1 MTVFLGI
8 DLGTTCVRVGVVS
21 AAGRMLAVD
30 ETKLSTRHD
39 GPGRAEQDARSW
51 WPAVCEAARRAV
63 ARSGVAA
70 GEIGGIGLSATAS
83 TVVLLDATD
92 QPLAPAVLWMDVRAA
107 EEASETAVDHPVL
120 RYSGGSDAAEWL
132 VPKAMWFSRHE
143 PATYARAKRVTE
155 GLDYITFLLTGEW
168 VGSLLTATCKWNYDP
183 LGGGFPED
191 LFATFGV
198 PDLVAKLPGRI
209 APMGSVAAGLCRPAA
224 DDLGILPGIP
234 VAVGGIDAHM
244 AVPGTGAFGGG
255 ALCMIGGTS
264 VVLLF
269 LTEHASYGPG
279 IWGPYPEVY
288 GPGTWL
294 LEGGQVSAGSI
305 LSWYRDHLGMTTH
318 GPLITA
324 AQEVAPGRTGL
335 LALDYFQGNRTP
347 YRDERLRGG
356 ILGLDLH
363 HTPGHVY
370 RALAESIAYGT
381 RNAAAAIERLGGGI
395 SEVVV
400 AGGIRRNAVW
410 LQATADVLQ
419 RPIVLPAETEAS
431 VFGAA
436 VTAAAA
442 SGAYPNLEEAARS
455 MVRRERV
462 VEPDPTLRD
471 VYDEGFAR
479 YAAATEA
486 MTGML
491 HELARQVEPVPA
503 ATTGEARP

>member
-1 MTVFLGI
+1 V
-8 DLGTTCVRVGVVS
+8 
-21 AAGRMLAVD
+21 
-30 ETKLSTRHD
+30 E
-39 GPGRAEQDARSW
+39 
-51 WPAVCEAARRAV
+51 
-63 ARSGVAA
+63 
-70 GEIGGIGLSATAS
+70 
-83 TVVLLDATD
+83 
-92 QPLAPAVLWMDVRAA
+92 
-107 EEASETAVDHPVL
+107 
-120 RYSGGSDAAEWL
+120 
-132 VPKAMWFSRHE
+132 
-143 PATYARAKRVTE
+143 
-155 GLDYITFLLTGEW
+155 
-168 VGSLLTATCKWNYDP
+168 
-183 LGGGFPED
+183 
-191 LFATFGV
+191 
-198 PDLVAKLPGRI
+198 KLPARI

-255 ALCMIGGTS
+255 SLCMIGGTS

-269 LTEHASYGPG
+269 VTDRASYGPG

-305 LSWYRDHLGMTTH
+305 LSWYRDHVGEKSH
-318 GPLITA
+318 APLVEA
-324 AQEVAPGRTGL
+324 ALATPPGRTGL

-370 RALAESIAYGT
+370 RALAESVAYGT
-381 RNAAAAIERLGGGI
+381 RNAAEAIERLGGGI

-419 RPIVLPAETEAS
+419 RPIVLPVETEAS

-436 VTAAAA
+436 VTAAVA
-442 SGAYPNLEEAARS
+442 SGTHACLADATRA

-462 VEPDPTLRD
+462 VEPDPALGD
-471 VYDEGFAR
+471 IYEEGFMR
-479 YAAATEA
+479 YTAVTASLAGT
-486 MTGML
+486 L
-491 HELARQVEPVPA
+491 HELARQAEP
-503 ATTGEARP
+503 ATAPTGEASR

>member
-1 MTVFLGI
+1 LTVFLGI

-21 AAGRMLAVD
+21 DAGRMLAVD
-30 ETKLSTRHD
+30 ETALVTRHD
-39 GPGRAEQDARSW
+39 APGRAEQDARSW
-51 WPAVCEAARRAV
+51 WPAVCGAARRAV
-63 ARSGVAA
+63 ARGGIPVE
-70 GEIGGIGLSATAS
+70 EIGGIGLSATSS
-83 TVVLLDATD
+83 TVVLLDETD
-92 QPLAPAVLWMDVRAA
+92 QPIAPAVLWMDVRAA
-107 EEASETAVDHPVL
+107 EEASETLVDHPVL

-132 VPKAMWFSRHE
+132 VPKAMWFSRHD
-143 PATYARAKRVTE
+143 PAAYARATHLVE
-155 GLDYITFLLTGEW
+155 GLDYLTFLLTGEW

-198 PDLVAKLPGRI
+198 PDLVEKLPGRI
-209 APMGSVAAGLCRPAA
+209 APMGSVAADLSRSAA

-244 AVPGTGAFGGG
+244 AVQGTGAFGDG

-269 LTEHASYGPG
+269 LTERASYGPG

-305 LSWYRDHLGMTTH
+305 LSWYRDLVGETTH
-318 GPLITA
+318 GPLVEA
-324 AQEVAPGRTGL
+324 ALAVPAGRTGL
-335 LALDYFQGNRTP
+335 LALDFFQGNRTP
-347 YRDERLRGG
+347 YRDERLRGS

-363 HTPGHVY
+363 HGRGHVY
-370 RALAESIAYGT
+370 RALAESVAYGT
-381 RNAAAAIERLGGGI
+381 RNAADAIERLGGEI
-395 SEVVV
+395 TEVVV

-419 RPIVLPAETEAS
+419 RPIVLPSETEAS

-442 SGAYPNLEEAARS
+442 SGAYPSLRDAART

-462 VEPDPTLRD
+462 VEPDAGLRS

-479 YAAATEA
+479 YRAATTA
-486 MTGML
+486 LTGTL
-491 HELARQVEPVPA
+491 HELARQAETAAPA
-503 ATTGEARP
+503 IGEGWS

>member
-21 AAGRMLAVD
+21 DTGHMLAVD
-30 ETKLSTRHD
+30 ETTLATRHP

-51 WPAVCEAARRAV
+51 WPAVCGAARRAV
-63 ARSGVAA
+63 ARSGVHVE
-70 GEIGGIGLSATAS
+70 EIGGIGLSATSS
-83 TVVLLDATD
+83 TVVLLDATG

-107 EEASETAVDHPVL
+107 EEAAETAIDHPVL

-132 VPKAMWFSRHE
+132 VPKAMWYRRHE
-143 PATYARAKRVTE
+143 PATYDRAERIAE
-155 GLDYITFLLTGEW
+155 GLDYLTFLLTGEW

-183 LGGGFPED
+183 LGGGFAED
-191 LFATFGV
+191 LFAAFGV
-198 PDLVAKLPGRI
+198 PDLAEKLPARI

-255 ALCMIGGTS
+255 SLCMIGGTS

-269 LTEHASYGPG
+269 VTDRASYGPG

-305 LSWYRDHLGMTTH
+305 LSWYRDHVGQTTH
-318 GPLITA
+318 A
-324 AQEVAPGRTGL
+324 ALVEAALATPPGRTGL

-381 RNAAAAIERLGGGI
+381 KNAADAIERLGGGI

-419 RPIVLPAETEAS
+419 RPIALPAETEAS

-436 VTAAAA
+436 VTAAVA
-442 SGAYPNLEEAARS
+442 SGTHATLVDATRA
-455 MVRRERV
+455 MVRCERI
-462 VEPDPTLRD
+462 VEPDPALRD
-471 VYDEGFAR
+471 VYEEGFQR
-479 YAAATEA
+479 YTAVTASLAGT
-486 MTGML
+486 L
-491 HELARQVEPVPA
+491 HELARQAEPTTAP
-503 ATTGEARP
+503 TGEASR